1 MTGISVRKDKG
12 PGKLIFLDR
21 ADLEVVNEIEVS
33 QSVIKSPGILYFK
46 IFLNFLQNQIL
57 RESKSASL
65 FSHRAVNILYIA
77 VCCSQCRV
85 GLVYE
90 KREKEIVGSTVEP

>member
-33 QSVIKSPGILYFK
+33 QSVIKLPGILYFK
-46 IFLNFLQNQIL
+46 IFPNFLQNQIL
-57 RESKSASL
+57 RESKSASP
-65 FSHRAVNILYIA
+65 FSHRVVNILYTA

-85 GLVYE
+85 
-90 KREKEIVGSTVEP
+90 